1 MSDKFALFDVFA
13 KRMDWLSQRQSVLS
27 QNIANADTPGYV
39 SQDLKEGSF
48 ERMLQGRNLLMQT
61 TATHSGHMSGTRDLG
76 PGQQVRQDEVRD
88 RYETVPSGNSVVVE
102 NELGKIADTQMHYS
116 TVTNLYSKYTQM
128 YKMAA
133 GGGGSR

>member
-1 MSDKFALFDVFA
+1 MSGKFALFDVFA

-48 ERMLQGRNLLMQT
+48 ERMLRGRNLLLQT
-61 TATHSGHMSGTRDLG
+61 TATHASHMSGTRD
-76 PGQQVRQDEVRD
+76 PGSGSVRRDEVRD

-102 NELGKIADTQMHYS
+102 DELGKIANTQMHHS
-116 TVTNLYSKYTQM
+116 TVTNLYAKYTQM
-128 YKMAA
+128 FKMAA
-133 GGGGSR
+133 GGGAR